1 MQSISHFE
9 RPHAPLHAS
18 LIGRLDA
25 AAQARLLDGATLRSF
40 SAGQLIQQHGDDAAG
55 CWLVEQGRVKLGLHT
70 AGGSF
75 VVLTILGP
83 GESYGELSL
92 LRRAPRTVD
101 AMALGAARLR
111 WIEAAHFERI
121 LAEEPAILRELTAR
135 LGDVLDY
142 ALGRLVSER
151 SLTAGQRLA
160 GLLADLAEHEPVPC
174 RLPLTQHDLAEL
186 IGVSRVT
193 VGTILSQLAGQG
205 AIAQRYG
212 AIEVVSPALLRGLA
226 ASA

>member
-1 MQSISHFE
+1 MQSYWHLG
-9 RPHAPLHAS
+9 RQHAPLHAS

-25 AAQARLLDGATLRSF
+25 AAQARLLAGATPRSYA
-40 SAGQLIQQHGDDAAG
+40 SGQLIQQHGDDAGG
-55 CWLVEQGRVKLGLHT
+55 CWLVEQGRVKLGQHT

-101 AMALGAARLR
+101 AVALGAARLH
-111 WIEAAHFERI
+111 WIEAAHFERV
-121 LAEEPAILRELTAR
+121 LSEDPAILRELTAR

-151 SLTAGQRLA
+151 SLTAEQRLA
-160 GLLADLAEHEPVPC
+160 GLLADLAEGEAAPC

-186 IGVSRVT
+186 VGVSRVT
-193 VGTILSQLAGQG
+193 VGTILSRLADRG
-205 AIAQRYG
+205 AITRRYG
-212 AIEVVSPALLRGLA
+212 AIEVDRSALLRTLA
-226 ASA
+226 ALT